1 MDKNSAESTLEFFFL
16 RLSYWLETS
25 RKFLLL
31 IKPAASLITAL
42 RLQVNLSC
50 VWGLVIRINSDSSKF
65 LIFEGKHTK
74 GTRQILI

>member
-1 MDKNSAESTLEFFFL
+1 M
-16 RLSYWLETS
+16 
-25 RKFLLL
+25 LL
-31 IKPAASLITAL
+31 IKPAASLMTDL